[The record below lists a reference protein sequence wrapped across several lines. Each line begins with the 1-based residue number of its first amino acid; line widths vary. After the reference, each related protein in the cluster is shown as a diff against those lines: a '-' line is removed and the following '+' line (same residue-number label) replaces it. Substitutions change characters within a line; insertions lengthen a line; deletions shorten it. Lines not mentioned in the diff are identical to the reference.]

1 MNDQHFEHN
10 FLGIGTGKRRA
21 KVLAAEADKALKTAA
36 LKESER
42 ADQIRLKEL
51 EIAGQQI
58 QLTGTQRKYLI
69 AVAGIA
75 AIFAGLYF
83 IIK

>member
-1 MNDQHFEHN
+1 MTNHESN

-21 KVLAAEADKALKTAA
+21 TVLAAEADKALKTAA

-51 EIAGQQI
+51 EIFGLQSE
-58 QLTGTQRKYLI
+58 LTAKQRKLLI
-69 AVAGIA
+69 AVAGII

-83 IIK
+83 ILK